1 MNKLL
6 AAVFA
11 AMFALAFST
20 VYATS
25 TVKAQIGQVAADDEN
40 KGDEAKSPADSDKQN
55 ATDEEK
61 QDEDSKDGEKKSD

>member
-20 VYATS
+20 AYATS

-40 KGDEAKSPADSDKQN
+40 KGDEAKS
-55 ATDEEK
+55 
-61 QDEDSKDGEKKSD
+61 